1 VSLFHR
7 SLDAT
12 GSAAVLGAGRSRRYG
27 LPMPFPKRRKAR
39 ADSKPGLAPPWAV
52 AVAVAAFSAGTAITA
67 LVWHSGQPDPF
78 DAWVMRGQEVAYI
91 HANRVADVVSGT
103 VAPVVI
109 VVMLTSAALAWLVR
123 RWDVVVLAL
132 MAIPGTLGVEV
143 LLKQLVHRQR
153 PGGPDLVYPSGHLA
167 VATAAAVTL
176 VLVLRVT
183 PVPPR
188 TRIVVALLAGSY
200 VLVTA
205 TARLVETVHF
215 LTDVLGG
222 VAAGIVLTLAAALAI
237 TAWSQERRI
246 RDSPAGP
253 PRKDHY

>member
-1 VSLFHR
+1 MDSE
-7 SLDAT
+7 
-12 GSAAVLGAGRSRRYG
+12 
-27 LPMPFPKRRKAR
+27 RRKAR
-39 ADSKPGLAPPWAV
+39 ADPKPGLAPPWAV

-67 LVWHSGQPDPF
+67 LVWHTAQPDLF
-78 DAWVMRGQEVAYI
+78 DAWVMRGQEVAYT
-91 HANRVADVVSGT
+91 HTNRVAGVVSGT
-103 VAPVVI
+103 VAPVAI
-109 VVMLTSAALAWLVR
+109 VMMLTSAALAWLIG
-123 RWDVVVLAL
+123 RWDAVVLAL

-153 PGGPDLVYPSGHLA
+153 PGGPDLIYPSGHLA

-188 TRIVVALLAGSY
+188 TRVVVALLAGSY

-222 VAAGIVLTLAAALAI
+222 MATGIVVTLAAALAI
-237 TAWSQERRI
+237 TAWSQKRSLN
-246 RDSPAGP
+246 DGVKP
-253 PRKDHY
+253 PGS